1 MSLKCCQQYALPQFK
16 DNIILLDT
24 GHAKLMT
31 PFYVLETLHKI
42 PGFENAR
49 YEDPYAGGK
58 GNSMRYFAMAPRD
71 NKLHVEGID
80 NLYCGGEKAG
90 LLVGHTE
97 AIVTGV
103 LAGYNAVA
111 ACNDM
116 DTIEISTS
124 LAIGD
129 AISYVNE
136 VMKTEEGCSKKYTFS
151 GSVYFERMKELGLYS
166 IDVAEIKDRVEKAGL
181 TDIFAGK

>member
-1 MSLKCCQQYALPQFK
+1 M
-16 DNIILLDT
+16 
-24 GHAKLMT
+24 
-31 PFYVLETLHKI
+31 
-42 PGFENAR
+42 
-49 YEDPYAGGK
+49 
-58 GNSMRYFAMAPRD
+58 
-71 NKLHVEGID
+71 
-80 NLYCGGEKAG
+80 
-90 LLVGHTE
+90 
-97 AIVTGV
+97 
-103 LAGYNAVA
+103 A